1 MLGLYTVCGEMA
13 HTLILG
19 ITESGKT
26 TLAKK
31 LAANYKARN
40 VPVLV
45 LEPFKSA
52 SWGADLITDDP
63 RHFLKVVFS
72 NKSCAVFV
80 DEGGRMIGR
89 YSKVMDDLAT
99 IARHYGHNS
108 HFITQRAAQISTTIR
123 DQCVNVFAFKQSA
136 DDGKILAN
144 RYVDDLFLS
153 VPNLRQGE
161 YIAKI
166 GFDGKSFKSKVF

>member
-1 MLGLYTVCGEMA
+1 MA

-31 LAANYKARN
+31 LAGVYKAKN
-40 VPVLV
+40 TPVLV
-45 LEPFKSA
+45 LEPFKSS

-63 RHFLKVVFS
+63 AHFLKVVFS
-72 NKSCAVFV
+72 NKSCAVFI
-80 DEGGRMIGR
+80 DESGDMIGR
-89 YSKVMDDLAT
+89 YNKVMDKLAT

-123 DQCVNVFAFKQSA
+123 DQCMNVFAFKQSY
-136 DDGKILAN
+136 DDGKILAS
-144 RYVDDLFLS
+144 RYVDDLFLQ

-166 GFDGKSFKSKVF
+166 GFDGKSFKSRLF